1 MASYQLTSLAVKDLS
16 NIWNYTFDTWSEEQA
31 DIYFLELIS
40 GFDLIADQQT
50 IGLKYPSI
58 RADLLGLQVNR
69 HIIFYR
75 IITKDQVE
83 ITRILHDRMDL
94 KSRID

>member
-1 MASYQLTSLAVKDLS
+1 MGSYQLTSLAVKDLS

-31 DIYFLELIS
+31 DTYFQELIS

-58 RADLLGLQVNR
+58 RADLLGLQMNR

-75 IITKDQVE
+75 IITKDQIE
-83 ITRILHDRMDL
+83 ITRILHERMDIQQHM
-94 KSRID
+94 K